1 MRPLT
6 LQSRITLNYTLVPD
20 YFLDNYMPKASGEFV
35 KIYLYILRCFGSG
48 TPAAACDVLKN
59 GCASY
64 SGSDDCFCGL
74 ILLRTMLCV
83 HLSTGRMKVF

>member
-35 KIYLYILRCFGSG
+35 KIYLYIL
-48 TPAAACDVLKN
+48 
-59 GCASY
+59 
-64 SGSDDCFCGL
+64 
-74 ILLRTMLCV
+74 
-83 HLSTGRMKVF
+83 